1 MALPDGLPAA
11 ALFYSFDPEHTLAM
25 ASAQFEKSIVFAE
38 LLHEAHAD
46 IFSFIFAMVLNQAD
60 AEDLY
65 QETAAVLWE
74 KFDEFEPNTD
84 FRRWAIRVAHLKVLN
99 FVRKNRRRKVL
110 FGDDVLQTI
119 AETHQRDAASRNA
132 ARAAAL
138 QACMKKLRAADQQL
152 VDSRYSG
159 SATIQDLA
167 AREGRTVD
175 AVYKA
180 MSRIRQALLACIE
193 RRLAMENR

>member
-1 MALPDGLPAA
+1 M
-11 ALFYSFDPEHTLAM
+11 E
-25 ASAQFEKSIVFAE
+25 SAQFEKSVEFAE
-38 LLHEAHAD
+38 LLHQAHAD

-74 KFDEFEPNTD
+74 KFDEFEPGTE

-99 FVRKNRRRKVL
+99 FVRRSRRRKLL
-110 FGDDVLQTI
+110 FSDDVLQTI
-119 AETHQRDAASRNA
+119 AQVHTDHDARVTA
-132 ARAAAL
+132 AKAAAL
-138 QACMKKLRAADQQL
+138 QFCMEKLPIADRRM

-159 SATIQDLA
+159 SSTVQEIA
-167 AREGRTVD
+167 AIEGRSVD

-193 RRLAMENR
+193 RRLATENR

>member
-1 MALPDGLPAA
+1 MASPGGLAAA
-11 ALFYSFDPEHTLAM
+11 ALLYSFDLEHTLAM
-25 ASAQFEKSIVFAE
+25 ASAQFEKSIMFAE

-65 QETAAVLWE
+65 QETGALLWE

-119 AETHQRDAASRNA
+119 AETHEREAASRNA

-138 QACMKKLRAADQQL
+138 QICMKKLPAVDKRL
-152 VDSRYSG
+152 VDSRYAG
-159 SATIQDLA
+159 SSTVQEIAAT
-167 AREGRTVD
+167 EGRSVD

>member
-1 MALPDGLPAA
+1 M
-11 ALFYSFDPEHTLAM
+11 S
-25 ASAQFEKSIVFAE
+25 SAQFEKSIVFAE

-65 QETAAVLWE
+65 QETAALLWE
-74 KFDEFEPNTD
+74 KFDEFEPDTD

-99 FVRKNRRRKVL
+99 FIRKNRRRKVL

-119 AETHQRDAASRNA
+119 AEAHERDAESRNA
-132 ARAAAL
+132 ARATAL
-138 QACMKKLRAADQQL
+138 QMCMKKLPTADQRL
-152 VDSRYSG
+152 IDSRYLG
-159 SATIQDLA
+159 SSTVQEIA
-167 AREGRTVD
+167 ARDGRSVD

-180 MSRIRQALLACIE
+180 MSRIRQSLLACIE
-193 RRLAMENR
+193 RRLAVENR